1 MFVVARARE
10 QLEGRCL
17 RLALP
22 EGADSRIVTAAAR
35 LTKEHGV
42 RCILVGSPEI
52 VRATMATENIP
63 ADIVDIIDPGTQPP
77 DRALIEAC
85 LTIRPDMR
93 REIAERLI
101 RKPLMH
107 AGLLVATGRADAM
120 VAGVTC
126 PTARVIEA
134 AMMTIGLTD
143 AAKTPS
149 SCFVVQ
155 PRVTPEEPLRTLL
168 FADCAVNAD
177 PSPAELAD
185 IALASART
193 LRELTDEEPRI
204 AFLSFSTHGSA
215 KHSHVDRV
223 RTAVAL
229 ARERAPQ
236 LLIDG
241 ELQADAAISPRV
253 ARTKLASVG
262 NVAGQANVLIFPDLD
277 AANIGYKL
285 VQHLG
290 GAEALGP
297 FLQGFART
305 VSDLSRGATVD
316 DIVRTALVTLMR
328 SLHR

>member
-1 MFVVARARE
+1 MRV
-10 QLEGRCL
+10 LY
-17 RLALP
+17 P
-22 EGADSRIVTAAAR
+22 KSRQ
-35 LTKEHGV
+35 
-42 RCILVGSPEI
+42 
-52 VRATMATENIP
+52 NY
-63 ADIVDIIDPGTQPP
+63 
-77 DRALIEAC
+77 
-85 LTIRPDMR
+85 
-93 REIAERLI
+93 
-101 RKPLMH
+101 
-107 AGLLVATGRADAM
+107 
-120 VAGVTC
+120 
-126 PTARVIEA
+126 
-134 AMMTIGLTD
+134 
-143 AAKTPS
+143 
-149 SCFVVQ
+149 
-155 PRVTPEEPLRTLL
+155 
-168 FADCAVNAD
+168 FA
-177 PSPAELAD
+177 
-185 IALASART
+185 
-193 LRELTDEEPRI
+193 
-204 AFLSFSTHGSA
+204 
-215 KHSHVDRV
+215 RV